1 MCFSN
6 IRILQLYPC
15 TALKHPKT
23 QPCLAQSSFLPHLI
37 LALSA
42 FTNSSMAEI
51 LFHSPSW
58 LMHSPADV
66 LSSSCAHFSAAAL
79 ALVRDADA

>member
-1 MCFSN
+1 MNCKAPKSQPY
-6 IRILQLYPC
+6 LVP
-15 TALKHPKT
+15 HP
-23 QPCLAQSSFLPHLI
+23 SFLAHLI

-42 FTNSSMAEI
+42 LANSSMAEI
-51 LFHSPSW
+51 LFHSSSR